1 MYRILLDCIQHH
13 SLSLEHQRTCIYLI
27 NKKLFHHEVCVVFD
41 HHVWKL
47 SNKQYTCS
55 IQMGYNNKPL
65 KVINTGSNTM
75 NLVLH
80 IQRELNQTTF
90 IYFRPCNYV
99 NYTQVDLMH
108 AGIASNVPKIL
119 TQFIQTCKIFTR
131 LKRIHN
137 QLRLSYEE
145 IINESLRVVNLLTH

>member
-1 MYRILLDCIQHH
+1 MKCVLFLIITFG
-13 SLSLEHQRTCIYLI
+13 SYLT
-27 NKKLFHHEVCVVFD
+27 NSTLV
-41 HHVWKL
+41 
-47 SNKQYTCS
+47 QYKWST
-55 IQMGYNNKPL
+55 IIKPL

-90 IYFRPCNYV
+90 IYIRPCNYV
-99 NYTQVDLMH
+99 NYTQVDRML

-119 TQFIQTCKIFTR
+119 TQFIQICKIFTR

-137 QLRLSYEE
+137 QLILFKKM
-145 IINESLRVVNLLTH
+145 